1 MKHKMITL
9 PVVIRMITQPIV
21 IIGCFLLVARPL
33 IDPHLLI
40 HSWPYI
46 GGTYHP
52 QSKCSELA
60 ISLAIAL
67 GASEHIYKGW
77 EFGLEQAT
85 SSISSGNC
93 IEVKDGQTNPLAKLD
108 VRSQYESASQNF
120 NINEPSGWVFRKS
133 LPSSP
138 PSLYH
143 RWPIGVLSSLIKNYK
158 TISSGKGII
167 HYLRCDYSLY
177 LEPHH
182 TFILADLYLKET
194 RAEVV
199 ERLNECNELENFNS
213 LVQNRLNDIRP

>member
-52 QSKCSELA
+52 QNKCSELA

-77 EFGLEQAT
+77 EFGLE
-85 SSISSGNC
+85 
-93 IEVKDGQTNPLAKLD
+93 
-108 VRSQYESASQNF
+108 
-120 NINEPSGWVFRKS
+120 
-133 LPSSP
+133 
-138 PSLYH
+138 
-143 RWPIGVLSSLIKNYK
+143 
-158 TISSGKGII
+158 
-167 HYLRCDYSLY
+167 
-177 LEPHH
+177 
-182 TFILADLYLKET
+182 
-194 RAEVV
+194 
-199 ERLNECNELENFNS
+199 
-213 LVQNRLNDIRP
+213 